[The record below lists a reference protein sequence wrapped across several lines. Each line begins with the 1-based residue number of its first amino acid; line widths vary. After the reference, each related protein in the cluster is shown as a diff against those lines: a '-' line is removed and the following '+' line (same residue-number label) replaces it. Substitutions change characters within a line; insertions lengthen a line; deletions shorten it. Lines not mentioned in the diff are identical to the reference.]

1 MMYVFAQRPYFIF
14 FAPLRLGVK
23 TSDFAFFA
31 LRIPMTSE
39 QATNYLRAAD
49 ERMAALIERVGPC
62 QLRRHDD
69 LFVAL
74 VSSIMSQQLSTR
86 AAATITAR
94 LIDRYAPAVFPSPE
108 QILATPDEELRAIG
122 CSRAKASY
130 LKDLSARVVSGELD
144 FERLREQDD
153 EAIIAALV
161 PVRGIGRW
169 TAEML
174 LIFAL
179 GRLDVWPVDDLGIA
193 VGVQRLYELP
203 ERPRPREL
211 LPYGEPFRPYRS
223 VASWYLWKI

>member
-1 MMYVFAQRPYFIF
+1 
-14 FAPLRLGVK
+14 
-23 TSDFAFFA
+23 
-31 LRIPMTSE
+31 MTIQE
-39 QATNYLRAAD
+39 ATTHLRAAD

-62 QLRRHDD
+62 ELERHDD

-94 LIDRYAPAVFPSPE
+94 LVEHYAPAVFPSPE
-108 QILATPDEELRAIG
+108 QILATPDEELRALG

-144 FERLREQDD
+144 FDALRRQDD
-153 EAIIAALV
+153 EAIIAALT
-161 PVRGIGRW
+161 PVRGVGRW
-169 TAEML
+169 TVEML

-211 LPYGEPFRPYRS
+211 IPFGELFRPFRS
-223 VASWYLWKI
+223 VASWYLWRI

>member
-1 MMYVFAQRPYFIF
+1 MI
-14 FAPLRLGVK
+14 
-23 TSDFAFFA
+23 
-31 LRIPMTSE
+31 E
-39 QATNYLRAAD
+39 QAITHLRSTD
-49 ERMAALIERVGPC
+49 ERMAALIDRVGPC
-62 QLRRHDD
+62 ELRRHDD

-94 LIDRYAPAVFPSPE
+94 LVALYAPASFPSPE
-108 QILATPDEELRAIG
+108 QILATPDEELRAVG
-122 CSRAKASY
+122 CSRAKVSY
-130 LKDLSARVVSGELD
+130 LKDLSARVARGEL
-144 FERLREQDD
+144 ELEKLREQDD
-153 EAIIAALV
+153 DAIIAALV

-169 TAEML
+169 TVEML

-211 LPYGEPFRPYRS
+211 MPYGDVFRPYRS
-223 VASWYLWKI
+223 LASWYLWRS